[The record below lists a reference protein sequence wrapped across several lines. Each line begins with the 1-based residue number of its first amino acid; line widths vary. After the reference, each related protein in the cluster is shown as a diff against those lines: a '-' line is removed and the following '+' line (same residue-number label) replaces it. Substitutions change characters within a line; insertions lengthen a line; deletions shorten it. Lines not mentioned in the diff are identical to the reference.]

1 MRNTIK
7 RGLAMTSITG
17 MCVLLAGPAALA
29 STNIQAYGV
38 SVQLAGIASVGPTPL
53 ANLSNKNATVASIT
67 AGPVSS
73 GTLTAS
79 VTQNT
84 TGSPGSESATA
95 SVENLSA
102 TLLTLGIT
110 ADAVSATCT
119 ATQGTNTTGS
129 VTLANL
135 TIPGLTIPVDPAPNT
150 TLTLPL
156 GLGTIILNEQTPASP
171 GSGQLT
177 VNAIHLELLPI
188 LNGGGDIIIS
198 SATCGAAPIVNS
210 VPVASGTGLYIGA
223 AAAIG
228 VTFGVTRF
236 RRKTRNVPAPAVS

>member
-1 MRNTIK
+1 
-7 RGLAMTSITG
+7 
-17 MCVLLAGPAALA
+17 
-29 STNIQAYGV
+29 
-38 SVQLAGIASVGPTPL
+38 
-53 ANLSNKNATVASIT
+53 VASIT
-67 AGPVSS
+67 AGPVNS
-73 GTLTAS
+73 GTLTAG

-119 ATQGTNTTGS
+119 ATQGKNTTGS

-135 TIPGLTIPVDPAPNT
+135 SIPGLTIPVDPAPNT

-156 GLGTIILNEQTPASP
+156 GLGKIILNEQTPASP
-171 GSGQLT
+171 GGGQLT

-198 SATCGAAPIVNS
+198 SATCGAAPIVNG
-210 VPVASGTGLYIGA
+210 VPVASGAGLYIGA

-236 RRKTRNVPAPAVS
+236 RRKTRNVPAPTVS